1 MSTFW
6 FATAFAKQGGVEDL
20 MVNAFFSITNFF
32 DIITLD
38 YKNNGVANPDP
49 KVAVRLVCCHRN
61 NAWKILRRVSTRE
74 TTLSYY

>member
-38 YKNNGVANPDP
+38 YKY
-49 KVAVRLVCCHRN
+49 
-61 NAWKILRRVSTRE
+61 
-74 TTLSYY
+74 TTASQIQIRKWL